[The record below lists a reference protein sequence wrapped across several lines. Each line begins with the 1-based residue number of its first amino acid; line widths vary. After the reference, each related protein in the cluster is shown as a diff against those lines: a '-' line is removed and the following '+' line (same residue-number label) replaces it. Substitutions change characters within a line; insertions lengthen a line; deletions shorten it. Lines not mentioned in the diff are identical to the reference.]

1 MYLISLYTT
10 YFSNTLQRNIYNPVA
25 VLNEEELI
33 YRLESQV
40 IPVTTDDPICIM
52 NSGNLIQLFP
62 ESGQNGKLFYFR
74 RPVVPKFGYTTS
86 GRSIVYNS
94 TEYNATTAPNG
105 SRQLEW
111 READITNIIIKALS
125 YYGLSISNNDVIQF
139 AENKNQ
145 QGN

>member
-10 YFSNTLQRNIYNPVA
+10 LYSNTLGRNVYNPVT

-40 IPVTTDDPICIM
+40 VPVTTDDPICIM
-52 NSGNLIQLFP
+52 NSGNAIQLFP
-62 ESGQNGKLFYFR
+62 DTVAQTGKLFYFR
-74 RPVVPKFGYTTS
+74 RPAVPKFGYTTS
-86 GRSIVYNS
+86 GRTVTYNS
-94 TEYNATTAPNG
+94 GTST
-105 SRQLEW
+105 QLEW
-111 READITNIIIKALS
+111 GEADINNIIIKAMA
-125 YYGLSISNNDVIQF
+125 YYGLSISNNDVITF